1 MKTFKAY
8 VRSMIAKRPF
18 VLNVHAEEPTN
29 TTNVT
34 DSPEGGQQ
42 GQQGGEPTN
51 KSPKKDPEPKPSGS
65 VNFEDLIA
73 KARKE
78 ERDKLYPELNKY
90 KEKVNNLML
99 VIAERDSE
107 IADLKKQL
115 EDFKKENEKLKKDL
129 ESGTK
134 TNKTI
139 SELTTTIS
147 MLEHQL
153 EELQAKYDADV
164 TALKL
169 EAFKK
174 EKIAEAGGELIPELV
189 TGNSEEEILASIE
202 KAKQRYQEII
212 QKAVQNVQMPAAN
225 PNQNVIQLKEKSIE
239 EIASMTPQQW
249 AEYRKQLGLK

>member
-34 DSPEGGQQ
+34 DNPEGGQQ
-42 GQQGGEPTN
+42 GQQGEEPAN
-51 KSPKKDPEPKPSGS
+51 KTTKKDDPKPSGT

-90 KEKVNNLML
+90 KEKVNSLML

-107 IADLKKQL
+107 IAELKKEL
-115 EDFKKENEKLKKDL
+115 EEAKKENAKLQENVEK
-129 ESGTK
+129 GVK

-147 MLEHQL
+147 VLERQL

-169 EAFKK
+169 ESFKK

-189 TGNSEEEILASIE
+189 TGNSEEEIIASIE
-202 KAKQRYQEII
+202 LAKQRYQEII

-225 PNQNVIQLKEKSIE
+225 PNQNVIQLKEKSID
-239 EIASMTPQQW
+239 EISSMTPQQW

>member
-1 MKTFKAY
+1 MKIFKAY

-29 TTNVT
+29 TTNG
-34 DSPEGGQQ
+34 DNPEGVQQ
-42 GQQGGEPTN
+42 VQQGGEPTN
-51 KSPKKDPEPKPSGS
+51 KSPKKDDPKPSGT

-107 IADLKKQL
+107 IADLKKEL
-115 EDFKKENEKLKKDL
+115 EEVKKENGKLKKDL

-147 MLEHQL
+147 VLERQL

-189 TGNSEEEILASIE
+189 TGNSEEEIIASIE
-202 KAKQRYQEII
+202 LAKQRYQEII

-225 PNQNVIQLKEKSIE
+225 PNQNVIQLKEKSID

>member
-1 MKTFKAY
+1 MKIFKAY

-29 TTNVT
+29 TTNG
-34 DSPEGGQQ
+34 DNPEGVQQVQQ
-42 GQQGGEPTN
+42 GEEPTN
-51 KSPKKDPEPKPSGS
+51 KSPKKDDPKPSGT

-107 IADLKKQL
+107 IADLKKEL
-115 EDFKKENEKLKKDL
+115 EEVKKENGKLKKDL

-139 SELTTTIS
+139 SELTATIS
-147 MLEHQL
+147 VLERQL

-189 TGNSEEEILASIE
+189 TGNSEEEIIASIE
-202 KAKQRYQEII
+202 LAKQLYQEII

-225 PNQNVIQLKEKSIE
+225 PNQNVIQLKEKSID

>member
-1 MKTFKAY
+1 MKTFKDY
-8 VRSMIAKRPF
+8 VRSVIFKRPF
-18 VLNVHAEEPTN
+18 VLNVHAEELTN
-29 TTNVT
+29 TTKVV
-34 DSPEGGQQ
+34 DSTEDGQQ
-42 GQQGGEPTN
+42 VGEPTN
-51 KSPKKDPEPKPSGS
+51 KTSKKDDPKPSGS

-107 IADLKKQL
+107 IADLKKEL
-115 EDFKKENEKLKKDL
+115 EEVKKESEKLKENVEK
-129 ESGTK
+129 GVK

-147 MLEHQL
+147 VLERQL

-169 EAFKK
+169 ESFKK
-174 EKIAEAGGELIPELV
+174 EKIMEAGGELIPELV

-202 KAKQRYQEII
+202 LAKQRYQEII

-239 EIASMTPQQW
+239 EISSMTPQQW

>member
-1 MKTFKAY
+1 MKTFKDY
-8 VRSMIAKRPF
+8 VRSMIVKRPF

-34 DSPEGGQQ
+34 GNTEGVQQVQQ
-42 GQQGGEPTN
+42 GEEPTN
-51 KSPKKDPEPKPSGS
+51 KTAKKDDPKPSGT

-90 KEKVNNLML
+90 KEKVNSLML

-107 IADLKKQL
+107 IADLKKEL
-115 EDFKKENEKLKKDL
+115 EAVKKENAKLKEDADK
-129 ESGTK
+129 GVK

-147 MLEHQL
+147 VLERQL

-189 TGNSEEEILASIE
+189 TGNSEEEIIASIE
-202 KAKQRYQEII
+202 LAKQRYQEII

-225 PNQNVIQLKEKSIE
+225 PNQNIIQLKEKSID

>member
-1 MKTFKAY
+1 MKIFKAY

-34 DSPEGGQQ
+34 GNQEDGQQ
-42 GQQGGEPTN
+42 GQQGDN
-51 KSPKKDPEPKPSGS
+51 KATKKDDPKPSGS

-107 IADLKKQL
+107 IADLKKEL
-115 EDFKKENEKLKKDL
+115 EEVKKENAKLQENVEK
-129 ESGTK
+129 GVK

-139 SELTTTIS
+139 SELTATIS
-147 MLEHQL
+147 VLERQL
-153 EELQAKYDADV
+153 EELQTKYDADV

-189 TGNSEEEILASIE
+189 TGNSEEEIIASIE
-202 KAKQRYQEII
+202 LAKQRYQEII

-225 PNQNVIQLKEKSIE
+225 PNQNVIQLKEKSID

>member
-1 MKTFKAY
+1 MKTFKDY
-8 VRSMIAKRPF
+8 VRSMIVKHPF

-34 DSPEGGQQ
+34 DNPEGGQQ
-42 GQQGGEPTN
+42 GQQGEEPTN
-51 KSPKKDPEPKPSGS
+51 KTTKKDDPKPSGT

-90 KEKVNNLML
+90 KEKVNSLML

-107 IADLKKQL
+107 IADLKKEL
-115 EDFKKENEKLKKDL
+115 EEVKKENAKLKENVEK
-129 ESGTK
+129 GVK

-147 MLEHQL
+147 VLERQL

-189 TGNSEEEILASIE
+189 TGNSEEEIIASIE
-202 KAKQRYQEII
+202 LAKQRYQEII

-225 PNQNVIQLKEKSIE
+225 PNQNIIQLKEKSID
-239 EIASMTPQQW
+239 EISSMTPQQW

>member
-34 DSPEGGQQ
+34 GNQEDGQQ
-42 GQQGGEPTN
+42 GQQGDN
-51 KSPKKDPEPKPSGS
+51 KATKKDDPKPSGS

-107 IADLKKQL
+107 IADLKKEL
-115 EDFKKENEKLKKDL
+115 EEVKKENAKLQENVEK
-129 ESGTK
+129 GVK

-147 MLEHQL
+147 VLERQL

-189 TGNSEEEILASIE
+189 TGNTEEEILASIE
-202 KAKQRYQEII
+202 KAKQRYQEIV

-225 PNQNVIQLKEKSIE
+225 PNQNVIQLKEKSID

>member
-1 MKTFKAY
+1 MKIFKDY

-34 DSPEGGQQ
+34 GNQEGVQQVQQ
-42 GQQGGEPTN
+42 GDN
-51 KSPKKDPEPKPSGS
+51 KTTKKDDPKPSGI

-90 KEKVNNLML
+90 KEKVNSLML

-107 IADLKKQL
+107 IADLKKEL
-115 EDFKKENEKLKKDL
+115 EEAKKENAKLQENVEK
-129 ESGTK
+129 GVK

-147 MLEHQL
+147 VLERQL

-189 TGNSEEEILASIE
+189 TGNSEEEIIASIE
-202 KAKQRYQEII
+202 LAKQRYQEII

-225 PNQNVIQLKEKSIE
+225 PNQNVIQLKEKSID
-239 EIASMTPQQW
+239 EISSMTPQQW